1 MKKTHLPKTS
11 LMVLAIIWF
20 STALSVNAGNGFSPA
35 GGQEGP
41 FYENTLKVNL
51 SSLLL
56 YNFSFQY
63 ERVIGPSGSV
73 TLGVNYRPDLGVPF
87 ASLFKRVLEDQEAE
101 LDLGRMIDAASM
113 SFLSVTPE
121 FRFYPGSKG
130 APNGLYLAPFVRY
143 AKWDMVNVFEF
154 TPEDTDPFDV
164 KLDGGLSYLAGGIMI
179 GFQWQIGQRTT
190 LDWWLAGPYI
200 GAVDGSFFA
209 RGDQFEMSEQDKRDL
224 EQEVRDLDLI
234 ILDLDARVKDDGVD
248 VFMDGYIL
256 GLRTMGFTIGYRF

>member
-1 MKKTHLPKTS
+1 MKKNYLLKTG
-11 LMVLAIIWF
+11 LMALVIVFF
-20 STALSVNAGNGFSPA
+20 STVLPVRAGYGFSQ
-35 GGQEGP
+35 GDGQVVP
-41 FYENTLKVNL
+41 FYDNTLKVNL

-56 YNFSFQY
+56 YNFSVQY

-73 TLGVNYRPDLGVPF
+73 TLGVNYRPDVGVPF
-87 ASLFKRVLEDQEAE
+87 GSFFKRLLEEEESE
-101 LDLGRMIDAASM
+101 LDIGRMIDAASM

-164 KLDGGLSYLAGGIMI
+164 KFDGGLSYLAGGIMI

-190 LDWWLAGPYI
+190 FDWWLAGPYI

-209 RGDQFEMSEQDKRDL
+209 RGDQFTMSEQDKREF

-234 ILDLDARVKDDGVD
+234 ILDLDAQVKDDGVD

-256 GLRTMGFTIGYRF
+256 GLRSMGFTIGFRF